1 MRSLWRRWPCGLR
14 AGGEPSEKHAILDP
28 YACRPAPPQ
37 HDYTNQLLLAMAAS
51 LGYLTVGLVRGFS
64 SPGVPSMQQT
74 TPWLV
79 PDDDA
84 VSWVSSVPP
93 LGAFVGSL
101 ASGPLLQRLGRKR
114 TLMISA
120 PLFVA
125 FWVLLA
131 FSQNYAMLF
140 SARILTGFCAGIS
153 IPSAQV
159 YVNESAHAR
168 VRGVLG
174 SLPALFMSGG
184 ILLAYVLGAWLPW
197 QALAGACA
205 VPPALLFLSL
215 LPLPESPVWLADRG
229 RHADAARAMAWLH
242 RDSVF
247 GGDPAASPEP
257 PMALRAVK
265 SDGGGVSSGVFTLSD
280 DTPPPYNGTQQ
291 EAAAPEKEKEKETA
305 SSKGA
310 SAAQEGSPFS
320 RRALLRRPVLIPLAL
335 SLALL
340 VFQQL
345 SGIDSVVFYTVMIFE
360 SAGSTLDDHVATII
374 VGAVQ
379 LLANVAALF
388 VVDRAGRRPLLLA
401 SGALMAVSMA
411 ALGAYFNLQEQ
422 NREEGLE
429 LLPLASLVVFMLGYS
444 LGYCTLPFLLM
455 GELLPERQ
463 RGPLSSLAG
472 SFNLAFMFVVIK
484 TFHNFQQLLGNDG
497 TFWLY
502 GAMCLAS
509 CAFVWLLVPETRA
522 KSLAEIEQFFEDSNQ
537 ARKEKR
543 AAAARAVVVAAGG
556 ADVAGGA
563 PEKTAQPAGSS

>member
-1 MRSLWRRWPCGLR
+1 MELPGISAAYL
-14 AGGEPSEKHAILDP
+14 K
-28 YACRPAPPQ
+28 
-37 HDYTNQLLLAMAAS
+37 QLLLAMAAS

-229 RHADAARAMAWLH
+229 RHAEAARAMAWLH

-247 GGDPAASPEP
+247 GKHATAVACRPLKARQRACTKLTIIQ
-257 PMALRAVK
+257 LRGLPFFSACSTK
-265 SDGGGVSSGVFTLSD
+265 HRITSSANTR
-280 DTPPPYNGTQQ
+280 N
-291 EAAAPEKEKEKETA
+291 
-305 SSKGA
+305 
-310 SAAQEGSPFS
+310 GSPFS

-522 KSLAEIEQFFEDSNQ
+522 KSLAEIEQFFEDSHQ

-543 AAAARAVVVAAGG
+543 AAAARAVCQE
-556 ADVAGGA
+556 ADDYASQASSQSSTSMYSVRKLM
-563 PEKTAQPAGSS
+563 PPDHKPLVKPALGLGMQA

>member
-1 MRSLWRRWPCGLR
+1 MRTLWRRWPCGLR

-114 TLMISA
+114 TLMVSA

-247 GGDPAASPEP
+247 GKHQPH
-257 PMALRAVK
+257 
-265 SDGGGVSSGVFTLSD
+265 
-280 DTPPPYNGTQQ
+280 
-291 EAAAPEKEKEKETA
+291 APRENLPVTVAELKMWTSKKA
-305 SSKGA
+305 PSKGA

-543 AAAARAVVVAAGG
+543 AAAARAVVVAAAAAGV
-556 ADVAGGA
+556 ADVADGA
-563 PEKTAQPAGSS
+563 PEKTDQAAGSS